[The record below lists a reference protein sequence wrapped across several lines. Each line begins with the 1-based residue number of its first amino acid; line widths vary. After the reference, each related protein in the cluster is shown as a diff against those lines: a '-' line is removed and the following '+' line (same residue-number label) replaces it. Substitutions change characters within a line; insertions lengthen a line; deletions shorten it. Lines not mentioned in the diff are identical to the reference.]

1 MFKKMAFIMRGIPGS
16 GKSTAAHFLVEGRE
30 GIVHAV
36 DDLHTEDGTFFWD
49 EQLKDERYAKNL
61 ANFTLSCEAGIPVVV
76 CDCMNLTREDY
87 QPYIAAAEKN
97 EYAVIF
103 VTPQLPSVK
112 TATERNRHGVTYEH
126 IEEMLASYQPI

>member
-76 CDCMNLTREDY
+76 CDCMNLTKNDY
-87 QPYIAAAEKN
+87 QKYIDVAQECGYTVCTVVMQNPPAEVAAARN
-97 EYAVIF
+97 EHD
-103 VTPQLPSVK
+103 VTEDQIRTFLD
-112 TATERNRHGVTYEH
+112 RW
-126 IEEMLASYQPI
+126 EE